1 MKQATKTCNLF
12 CNIAAKWVEQRCCAF
27 YRLHSNL
34 LQVAWVL
41 TPDWIKL
48 HESDVTCCK
57 ASLPWAGNWHATCTD
72 FVAKSRT
79 SLCFPQ
85 HFFASSNNL
94 ICCKTDGKTLN
105 MQQCFKTSRTF
116 SLPVLPYLYG
126 WNNIKITYI
135 SSSFVC
141 TVLKFLK
148 PGLRNHSGKIL
159 EGSLSL
165 NTGSCC
171 SCDGCGCNRLN
182 SRPTLKWQLT
192 MPKSIVVVIKMTKE
206 WHFVVSEA
214 TIVRL

>member
-1 MKQATKTCNLF
+1 MGVTSLVAKQVSFEPVK
-12 CNIAAKWVEQRCCAF
+12 
-27 YRLHSNL
+27 
-34 LQVAWVL
+34 
-41 TPDWIKL
+41 
-48 HESDVTCCK
+48 
-57 ASLPWAGNWHATCTD
+57 HATCTD
-72 FVAKSRT
+72 FVAKIRT
-79 SLCFPQ
+79 TLYFPQ
-85 HFFASSNNL
+85 HSFATWNNL
-94 ICCKTDGKTLN
+94 ICCKTDSKTCNIAIQLN
-105 MQQCFKTSRTF
+105 LQQCFKTSRTF

-148 PGLRNHSGKIL
+148 PGVRNHSGKIL
-159 EGSLSL
+159 EGSLSR

-171 SCDGCGCNRLN
+171 SWDGCGCNKLN

-206 WHFVVSEA
+206 WHFVVSEV